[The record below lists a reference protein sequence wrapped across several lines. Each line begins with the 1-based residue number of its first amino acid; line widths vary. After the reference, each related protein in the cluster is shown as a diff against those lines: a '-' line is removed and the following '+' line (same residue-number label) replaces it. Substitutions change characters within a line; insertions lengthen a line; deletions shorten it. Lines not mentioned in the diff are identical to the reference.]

1 MFESIINSLE
11 LEIPC
16 KFVLRTEF
24 YFFLFDRCGG
34 RDCLRRFQNPNR
46 NLVEEHCKKINDL
59 LKSKEV
65 LKLDGVDY
73 PTNRLYTSEIEQCLK
88 YKLFVNNE
96 EIPLHN
102 CVNVVMDKLV
112 EDTLTTN
119 TIAMCTLISSFDTC
133 DHIDTYEYFEKETL
147 CYDSDQN
154 NFHYL

>member
-1 MFESIINSLE
+1 MFESIINSSE

-16 KFVLRTEF
+16 RFVLRTEF
-24 YFFLFDRCGG
+24 YFFLFDRYGG
-34 RDCLRRFQNPNR
+34 RDCLRKFQNSNR

-65 LKLDGVDY
+65 LKLNGVDY
-73 PTNRLYTSEIEQCLK
+73 STNRLYTSEIEQCLK
-88 YKLFVNNE
+88 YKLFVSNE
-96 EIPLHN
+96 EIPLHP

-112 EDTLTTN
+112 EDRLMIYTS
-119 TIAMCTLISSFDTC
+119 AMCTMIKSFDAC

-147 CYDSDQN
+147 CYDSNKN